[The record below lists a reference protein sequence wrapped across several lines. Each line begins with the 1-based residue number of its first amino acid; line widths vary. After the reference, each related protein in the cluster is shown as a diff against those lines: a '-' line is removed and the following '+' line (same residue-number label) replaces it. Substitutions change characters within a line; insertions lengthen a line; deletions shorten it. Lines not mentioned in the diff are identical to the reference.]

1 MAANNEGSCDLPVL
15 ETLCF
20 SESTSTKKAEASST
34 EGNVVPGEE
43 PVSFGVCIFC
53 DFQLNLAEDKDT
65 LLRHMILSHKL
76 VLADVKLIAN
86 LQKYLAYW
94 KERMVDHVI
103 TDFCSAIQINSK
115 ETDIGLREEYYLL
128 SDVLPEDKLLR
139 QNLQREKLEAIL
151 AFQQKER
158 EDETFS
164 RSCLFCREHFI
175 GNRSELFDH
184 MAFDHGF
191 NVGQPDNLVFT
202 TEFLDKLQEKL
213 TNLQCLY
220 CEKSFRDRPTLKEHM
235 RKKQHKRIKSN
246 NKTYDKYYVINYL
259 EIGKNWE
266 SFQSA
271 EEANLEHDMDEETW
285 DDWHDESGSQAIC
298 LFCTF
303 SSTITDNLQ
312 THMKDSHGLDLA
324 AIKKSQNLDFYQQVK
339 LINFIR
345 RKVHQLKCFN
355 CDLQFDSW
363 ELLMSHME
371 TNNHFSQIPDSKV
384 WNQPQY
390 YFPTYENDNLLC
402 HLLDDMIPNDSRYQV
417 ISEETEVPAETLLP
431 KCVLSEITDVDNQ
444 YFM

>member
-1 MAANNEGSCDLPVL
+1 
-15 ETLCF
+15 
-20 SESTSTKKAEASST
+20 
-34 EGNVVPGEE
+34 
-43 PVSFGVCIFC
+43 
-53 DFQLNLAEDKDT
+53 
-65 LLRHMILSHKL
+65 
-76 VLADVKLIAN
+76 
-86 LQKYLAYW
+86 
-94 KERMVDHVI
+94 
-103 TDFCSAIQINSK
+103 
-115 ETDIGLREEYYLL
+115 
-128 SDVLPEDKLLR
+128 
-139 QNLQREKLEAIL
+139 
-151 AFQQKER
+151 
-158 EDETFS
+158 
-164 RSCLFCREHFI
+164 
-175 GNRSELFDH
+175 

-266 SFQSA
+266 SFQTA

-402 HLLDDMIPNDSRYQV
+402 HLLDDMLPNDSRYQV

-431 KCVLSEITDVDNQ
+431 KCVLNEITDVDNQ